1 MVNSVYLIKHRV
13 NYVSHFVN
21 PQTNFLKNLTASHL
35 SVQIGVYENALGD
48 ISVIPNHIEKA
59 LPL

>member
-13 NYVSHFVN
+13 NYVSHLVN
-21 PQTNFLKNLTASHL
+21 PQTNVLKKFTVSLL
-35 SVQIGVYENALGD
+35 SVQIGDYETALGD
-48 ISVIPNHIEKA
+48 ISVTSNHIERA